1 VLRDGE
7 RGRARENRGRG
18 CDIRKGTYSASPAHM
33 RVVRP
38 VETTVLS
45 VDRNERASGHG
56 QHTGKLITDLE
67 GTE

>member
-1 VLRDGE
+1 MPRNGE
-7 RGRARENRGRG
+7 RGRARENGGRG
-18 CDIRKGTYSASPAHM
+18 CDSRKGTYSASPAQM

-45 VDRNERASGHG
+45 VDRKERASGHG
-56 QHTGKLITDLE
+56 QHAGKLVTGSE